1 LNGPRFG
8 EGRSLF
14 GMLRAPRWRHAP
26 TGDISL
32 EPLLEGKVAIVTGSS
47 SGIGEAIAR
56 LFAAEGASVVVNSTR
71 SVAAGEAIAAE
82 LSNAIYVRGDVAQ
95 EDQAKALVQATLDRF
110 GRLDVLVNNAG
121 TTRVIPHHA
130 LEAVTDDDW
139 QRILGTNVLGTWY
152 VTRAAVPALKARRG
166 SILNITSVAGVRA
179 AGSSIPYA
187 VSKAAVNHLTKLLA
201 NVLGPEIRVNAVAPG
216 LIDTPWTADWD
227 AIRASVRERAPL
239 QRSGTPDD
247 IARAALLLT
256 ASSYSTGEV
265 LLADGGIN
273 LR

>member
-1 LNGPRFG
+1 MS
-8 EGRSLF
+8 ESL
-14 GMLRAPRWRHAP
+14 R
-26 TGDISL
+26 D
-32 EPLLEGKVAIVTGSS
+32 KVALVTGSS

-56 LFAAEGASVVVNSTR
+56 LFALEGAAVIVNSAR
-71 SVAAGEAIAAE
+71 SVATGEKVAAE
-82 LSNAIYVRGDVAQ
+82 LPNAIYVRADVSR
-95 EDQAKALVQATLDRF
+95 EDEAKALIAAALDRW
-110 GRLDVLVNNAG
+110 GRLDILVNNAG

-130 LEAVTDDDW
+130 LDQVTDEDW
-139 QRILGTNVLGTWY
+139 QRILGVNVVGTWY

-166 SILNITSVAGVRA
+166 SILNVTSVAGVRA

-187 VSKAAVNHLTKLLA
+187 VSKAALNHLTRLLA

-216 LIDTPWTADWD
+216 LVDTPWTADWD
-227 AIRASVRERAPL
+227 AVRASVRQRAPL
-239 QRSGTPDD
+239 QRSGTPED

-256 ASSYSTGEV
+256 LSEYTTGEV